1 MTEARV
7 IEGDSTARVLI
18 VGTRGSALALTQT
31 TAVCAAVRGLRP
43 GTRVRLE
50 RITTKGDVLTDVPLS
65 ALGGRGV
72 FVDAIEEALREERI
86 DLAVHSAKDLPSTIA
101 PDLTIAA
108 FLERADPRDVL
119 ISRAGTLAE
128 LPRGARVGTSSQRR
142 ACQLRAARSD
152 LETVDLR
159 GNVDTRLRK
168 LDAGDYD
175 AIVLA
180 AAGLQRLG
188 LIHRVTEWLPLDV
201 MLPAP
206 GQGALAV
213 EVRANDATLRSV
225 LRPLTHPPT
234 EAALIAERAFLARLG
249 AGCAAAVGAYAA
261 MAEPDTLLLTAM
273 IGAPDGHAIVRGEDH
288 GTPGA
293 ASALGAALADRLL
306 ADGGRMLLEQA
317 GWRASG

>member
-1 MTEARV
+1 MSESDV
-7 IEGDSTARVLI
+7 IERGSAARVLV

-31 TAVCAAVRGLRP
+31 TAVCTAVRGLRP

-65 ALGGRGV
+65 VLGGRGV
-72 FVDAIEEALREERI
+72 FVDAIEEALREDRI
-86 DLAVHSAKDLPSTIA
+86 DFAVHSAKDLPSTIA
-101 PDLTIAA
+101 PDLAIAA

-119 ISRAGTLAE
+119 ISRAGTLYE

-142 ACQLRAARSD
+142 ACQLRAARPD
-152 LETVDLR
+152 LETVELR

-188 LIHRVTEWLPLDV
+188 LTDRVTEWLPLDV

-206 GQGALAV
+206 GQGALAI
-213 EVRANDATLRSV
+213 EIRASDAALRA
-225 LRPLTHPPT
+225 LLEPLMHAPT

-261 MAEPDTLLLTAM
+261 LTESDTLRLTAM
-273 IGAPDGHAIVRGEDH
+273 IGAPDGHAIVRGEQHAAPD
-288 GTPGA
+288 A
-293 ASALGAALADRLL
+293 ASALGASLADCLL
-306 ADGGRMLLEQA
+306 ADGGRTLLEQA
-317 GWRASG
+317 GWRASS